1 MHQSL
6 AIVNQHVALSSHTPL
21 TVYST
26 PMQLALALVLAAA
39 SCALAL
45 NNGAA
50 RTPPMGWLSWE
61 MYRYL
66 LLLYGCDD
74 DSDS

>member
-1 MHQSL
+1 MSTCTCCNHSQ
-6 AIVNQHVALSSHTPL
+6 LSINNLLTP
-21 TVYST
+21 ST
-26 PMQLALALVLAAA
+26 STTAPMQLVLAVVLVFA

-61 MYRYL
+61 MYRHVPSFL
-66 LLLYGCDD
+66 VKSGV
-74 DSDS
+74 